1 MKIISKIILIIF
13 FILLLILSYLSLFGI
28 ETLKFNDQI
37 KTKIEK
43 YDKNLNIELKKIK
56 IILNPF
62 KFRLEA
68 KTIGSKLIDLKKNN
82 VIELE
87 SLKAQITLK
96 SLLINEF
103 SLKNLEISTKSL
115 KIKDFISFLRSF
127 NQKPELFILENFV
140 KKGYLIADIKFDLN
154 NDKKINE
161 NFEIKGFLKDAEL
174 NLPKKLNIKKLNF
187 IFDLKKSSLSV
198 KDINFSIDDLN
209 FNSDRILVENNKNS
223 YLVKGKINN
232 KISSLENS
240 LIDLIVKNL
249 FPKIDLKKIQLDT
262 ENSFSFNLNKK
273 FKLKDVEIFSKMNI
287 NELTFSNKYYFNKLF
302 PKIKENIN
310 LINHKLDISYK
321 KNFFSINGNGKVLFQ
336 NYEDDINYSINKRDK
351 IVKFKSNIVIK
362 KNPLNI
368 DLLNY
373 EKDKTKNTEINIEG
387 VNDNDNIK
395 IDHFSIKEENDLIK
409 VVELRLNKFLRIKS
423 FKNIEI
429 NFFDRDK
436 VKNEFKA
443 YKDNKNYVLEGL
455 SLNADNLIENLLKDD
470 TNNKIIFDDKFKFK
484 INLKK
489 VYFDKNNFIR
499 VFTGDLTLS
508 DQKIINANLSGNFLQ
523 DKKIIYTVK
532 NLGKNK
538 RVATL
543 LLDNAE
549 PLVKR
554 YEFIKGFEEGILDFK
569 STIDKDGSLSNLRI
583 YDFKLKE
590 LPLLTKIL
598 TLASLQGIADILSGE
613 GIRFDE
619 FEMDFSKEKNLMT
632 INEMYAIGPAISI
645 LMEGYIEKNKLV
657 SLRGTL
663 VPATTINKVI
673 SSIPILGKIL
683 VGSKTGEGVFGVS
696 FKIKGPPGKLETT
709 VNPIKTLT
717 PRFITRTLEKIKKAN

>member
-287 NELTFSNKYYFNKLF
+287 NELTFSNKYYLNKLF

-373 EKDKTKNTEINIEG
+373 EKDKTKNTEIDIEG

>member
-287 NELTFSNKYYFNKLF
+287 NELTFSNKYYLNKLF

>member
-1 MKIISKIILIIF
+1 MKIISKIFLIIF

-28 ETLKFNDQI
+28 ETLKFNNQI

-68 KTIGSKLIDLKKNN
+68 KTIGPKLIDLKKNN

-96 SLLINEF
+96 SLLANEF

-161 NFEIKGFLKDAEL
+161 NFEIKGFFKDAEL
-174 NLPKKLNIKKLNF
+174 SLPKKLNIKKLNF
-187 IFDLKKSSLSV
+187 IFELKKSSLSL
-198 KDINFSIDDLN
+198 KDINFSINDLN
-209 FNSDRILVENNKNS
+209 FNSDRILVENNQNN
-223 YLVKGKINN
+223 YLVKGRFNN
-232 KISSLENS
+232 KISSLENP
-240 LIDLIVKNL
+240 LIDLIVKIF

-273 FKLKDVEIFSKMNI
+273 FKLEDVEVFSKINI
-287 NELTFSNKYYFNKLF
+287 NELTFSNKYNLNKLF
-302 PKIKENIN
+302 PKIKDDIN
-310 LINHKLDISYK
+310 LINHKVDISYK

-336 NYEDDINYSINKRDK
+336 NYEDDINYLINKRDK
-351 IVKFKSNIVIK
+351 IVKFKSNVKIK

-373 EKDKTKNTEINIEG
+373 EKDKTKNTEIDIEG
-387 VNDNDNIK
+387 ENYNDNLRINY
-395 IDHFSIKEENDLIK
+395 FSIKEENHLIK

-423 FKNIEI
+423 FKNIEV

-436 VKNEFKA
+436 VKNEFKV
-443 YKDNKNYVLEGL
+443 YKKNKNYVLEGL

-499 VFTGDLTLS
+499 FFKGDLTLS

-554 YEFIKGFEEGILDFK
+554 YRFIKGFEEGVLDFK
-569 STIDKDGSLSNLRI
+569 STIDNNGSSSNLRI

-613 GIRFDE
+613 GIRFNE
-619 FEMDFSKEKNLMT
+619 FEMDFRKEKNLMT

-645 LMEGYIEKNKLV
+645 LMDGYIERNKLV

-683 VGSKTGEGVFGVS
+683 VGAKTGEGVFGVS

>member
-1 MKIISKIILIIF
+1 MKIISKIILIIS
-13 FILLLILSYLSLFGI
+13 FILLLILSYLSLFGV
-28 ETLKFNDQI
+28 ETSKFNDQI

-43 YDKNLNIELKKIK
+43 YDKNLNLELKKIK

-68 KTIGSKLIDLKKNN
+68 KTIGPKLIDLKKNN
-82 VIELE
+82 VIALE

-96 SLLINEF
+96 SFLINEF

-127 NQKPELFILENFV
+127 NKKPELFILENFV

-161 NFEIKGFLKDAEL
+161 NFEIKGFFKDVEL
-174 NLPKKLNIKKLNF
+174 NLPKKLNIEKLNF
-187 IFDLKKSSLSV
+187 IFELKKNFLSL
-198 KDINFSIDDLN
+198 KDINFSLNNLN
-209 FNSDRILVENNKNS
+209 FNSDEILVEDNQNNYS
-223 YLVKGKINN
+223 VKGKINN
-232 KISSLENS
+232 KILSLNNP
-240 LIDLIVKNL
+240 LIDLIIKNF
-249 FPKIDLKKIQLDT
+249 FPKIDLKKIQLDS

-273 FKLKDVEIFSKMNI
+273 FKLEDIEVFSKMNI
-287 NELTFSNKYYFNKLF
+287 NELTFSNKYNLNKLF
-302 PKIKENIN
+302 PEIKEDIN
-310 LINHKLDISYK
+310 FINNKVDITYK

-336 NYEDDINYSINKRDK
+336 KYEDDISYSLNKRDRN
-351 IVKFKSNIVIK
+351 VQFKSNVIIK

-368 DLLNY
+368 DFLNY
-373 EKDKTKNTEINIEG
+373 EKDKTKNTVIDIEG
-387 VNDNDNIK
+387 ANYNDNYT

-409 VVELRLNKFLRIKS
+409 VVELKLNKFLRIKS
-423 FKNIEI
+423 FKNIEV

-436 VKNEFKA
+436 VKNDFKA
-443 YKDNKNYVLEGL
+443 YKEKKNYFLEGS
-455 SLNADNLIENLLKDD
+455 SLNADNLIENLLLKDD
-470 TNNKIIFDDKFKFK
+470 ANKIIFDDKFKFK

-489 VYFDKNNFIR
+489 VYFDKDNFIK
-499 VFTGDLTLS
+499 VFTGDLTLF
-508 DQKIINANLSGNFLQ
+508 DQKIISANLSGNFLQ
-523 DKKIIYTVK
+523 DKKITYTVK
-532 NLGKNK
+532 NLSKNK

-554 YEFIKGFEEGILDFK
+554 YKFIKGFEEGVLDFK
-569 STIDKDGSLSNLRI
+569 SNIDKNGSSSNLRI

-619 FEMDFSKEKNLMT
+619 FEMDFSNEKSLMT

-645 LMEGYIEKNKLV
+645 LMDGYIERNKIV

>member
-1 MKIISKIILIIF
+1 MIR
-13 FILLLILSYLSLFGI
+13 
-28 ETLKFNDQI
+28 LK
-37 KTKIEK
+37 
-43 YDKNLNIELKKIK
+43 LK
-56 IILNPF
+56 L

-68 KTIGSKLIDLKKNN
+68 KTIGPKLIDLKKNN
-82 VIELE
+82 VIALE

-96 SLLINEF
+96 SFLINEF

-127 NQKPELFILENFV
+127 NNKPELFILENFV

-161 NFEIKGFLKDAEL
+161 NFEIKGFFKDVEL
-174 NLPKKLNIKKLNF
+174 NLPKKLNIEKLNF
-187 IFDLKKSSLSV
+187 IFELKKNFLSL
-198 KDINFSIDDLN
+198 KDINFSLNNLN
-209 FNSDRILVENNKNS
+209 FNSDEILVEDNQNNYS
-223 YLVKGKINN
+223 VKGKINN
-232 KISSLENS
+232 KILSLNNP
-240 LIDLIVKNL
+240 LIDLIIKNF
-249 FPKIDLKKIQLDT
+249 FPKIDLKKIQLDS

-273 FKLKDVEIFSKMNI
+273 FKLEDIEVFSKMNI
-287 NELTFSNKYYFNKLF
+287 NELTFSNKYNLNKLF
-302 PKIKENIN
+302 PEIKEDIN
-310 LINHKLDISYK
+310 FINNKVDITYK

-336 NYEDDINYSINKRDK
+336 KYEDDISYLINKRDRN
-351 IVKFKSNIVIK
+351 VQFKSNVIIK

-368 DLLNY
+368 DFLNY
-373 EKDKTKNTEINIEG
+373 EKDKTKNTVIDIEG
-387 VNDNDNIK
+387 ANYNDNYT

-409 VVELRLNKFLRIKS
+409 VVELKLNKFLRIKS
-423 FKNIEI
+423 FKNIEV

-436 VKNEFKA
+436 VKNDFKA
-443 YKDNKNYVLEGL
+443 YKEKKNYFLEGS
-455 SLNADNLIENLLKDD
+455 SLNADNLIENLLLKDD
-470 TNNKIIFDDKFKFK
+470 ANKIIFDDKFKFK

-489 VYFDKNNFIR
+489 VYFDKDNFIK
-499 VFTGDLTLS
+499 VFTGDLTLF
-508 DQKIINANLSGNFLQ
+508 DQKIISANLSGNFLQ
-523 DKKIIYTVK
+523 DKKITYTVK
-532 NLGKNK
+532 NLSKNK

-554 YEFIKGFEEGILDFK
+554 YKFIKGFEEGVLDFK
-569 STIDKDGSLSNLRI
+569 SNIDKNGSSSNLRI

-619 FEMDFSKEKNLMT
+619 FEMDFSNEKSLMT

-645 LMEGYIEKNKLV
+645 LMDGYIERNKIV